1 MTAGE
6 TAVRL
11 VLDTGDGDEERAEEE
26 IRYLLA
32 EVEELGVERV
42 ERAALGP
49 PPAGARAD
57 AAFELG
63 ALVVALGGSGAL
75 LPALVGLARDW
86 IARRRSGTIRITIG
100 DDTLELT
107 ATTDAMGRRALEEFL
122 RRHDPALPALE
133 AGPSSDAAAG
143 TGSHTGTGTGTHTGT
158 GAGTAPDP
166 R

>member
-1 MTAGE
+1 MAAGE

-49 PPAGARAD
+49 APAGTRAD
-57 AAFELG
+57 TAFELG

-75 LPALVGLARDW
+75 LPALVALAHDW
-86 IARRRSGTIRITIG
+86 IARRRSGTIRMTIG
-100 DDTLELT
+100 DDTIELT
-107 ATTDAMGRRALEEFL
+107 ATTDEMGRRALEEFL
-122 RRHDPALPALE
+122 RRHDRGLE
-133 AGPSSDAAAG
+133 PGTSTGTDTSAG
-143 TGSHTGTGTGTHTGT
+143 TG
-158 GAGTAPDP
+158 PDP